1 MIVGQN
7 GDVPNTSTLS
17 AVRSALEAKAD
28 AMLRDVESFV
38 NIESPSHEVDD
49 LRRSAQFLAELM
61 ERVLGSRPTLVES
74 PEGPH
79 VHWKGSSDT
88 RVLVVGHHDTVFPKG
103 TVARRSF
110 SRDGDVARGPGIFD
124 MKAGIVQAIYGL
136 GEIEESAHV
145 EILITADEEVGS
157 YASRELIEERARIAG
172 HVLVIEPSADGGALK
187 IGRKGVGTFRVDIE
201 GRASH
206 AGLEPEKGINSLVE
220 LAAQVQT
227 IASFAR
233 PDVGTTV
240 TPTVASA
247 GTTEN
252 VVPASAH
259 IIVDTR
265 ISEPAEKA
273 RVESAFASLAP
284 TVPGAT
290 VTVSGSIN
298 RPPMHESAAQSLFA
312 LATGVA
318 KEIGVA
324 DLRGVSVGGG
334 SDGNFTAAIGIP
346 TLDGCGAVG
355 GGAHAESEHII
366 VSTMPERAALVAG
379 IARAI
384 VNAN

>member
-1 MIVGQN
+1 M
-7 GDVPNTSTLS
+7 T
-17 AVRSALEAKAD
+17 AVRDLRASMEAQASQ
-28 AMLRDVESFV
+28 MLADVEAFV

-49 LRRSAQFLAELM
+49 LRRSAQFLAALM
-61 ERVLGSRPTLVES
+61 ERVLGSSPTVVDS
-74 PEGPH
+74 SEGPH
-79 VHWKGSSDT
+79 VHWKGSDDT

-136 GEIEESAHV
+136 GAIDERRHV

-157 YASRELIEERARIAG
+157 YASRELIEERARATG

-187 IGRKGVGTFRVDIE
+187 VARKGVGTFRVDIA
-201 GRASH
+201 GKASH

-220 LAAQVQT
+220 LAAQVQAITT
-227 IASFAR
+227 IAR
-233 PDVGTTV
+233 PEIGTTV

-252 VVPASAH
+252 VVPAAAH

-265 ISEPAEKA
+265 ISEPSEKA
-273 RVESAFASLAP
+273 RVEAAFASLAP
-284 TVPGAT
+284 TVIGAS
-290 VTVSGSIN
+290 VSVSGSIN
-298 RPPMHESAAQSLFA
+298 RPPMHESSAARLFA
-312 LATGVA
+312 LAKGVA
-318 KEIGVA
+318 DELGIA
-324 DLRGVSVGGG
+324 DLRGVAVGGG

-355 GGAHAESEHII
+355 GGAHADSEHVVI
-366 VSTMPERAALVAG
+366 STMPERAALLAG

-384 VNAN
+384 VASN

>member
-1 MIVGQN
+1 M
-7 GDVPNTSTLS
+7 T
-17 AVRSALEAKAD
+17 AVRDLRASMEAQASQ
-28 AMLRDVESFV
+28 MLADVEAFV

-49 LRRSAQFLAELM
+49 LRRSAEFLASLM
-61 ERVLGSRPTLVES
+61 ERVLGSAPTLVES
-74 PEGPH
+74 AEGPH
-79 VHWKGSSDT
+79 VHWKGGDDT

-103 TVARRSF
+103 TVERRSF

-136 GEIEESAHV
+136 GAIDERRHV

-157 YASRELIEERARIAG
+157 YASRELIEERARATG

-187 IGRKGVGTFRVDIE
+187 VARKGVGTFRVDIA
-201 GRASH
+201 GKASH

-220 LAAQVQT
+220 LAAQVQAITT
-227 IASFAR
+227 IAR
-233 PDVGTTV
+233 PEIGTTV

-252 VVPASAH
+252 VVPAAAH

-265 ISEPAEKA
+265 ISEPSEKA
-273 RVESAFASLAP
+273 RVEAAFASLAP
-284 TVPGAT
+284 TVTGAS
-290 VTVSGSIN
+290 VSVSGSIN
-298 RPPMHESAAQSLFA
+298 RPPMHESSAAGLFA
-312 LATGVA
+312 LAKKVA
-318 KEIGVA
+318 DELGIA
-324 DLRGVSVGGG
+324 DLRGVAVGGG

-355 GGAHAESEHII
+355 GGAHADSEHVVI
-366 VSTMPERAALVAG
+366 STMPEHAALLAG

-384 VNAN
+384 VASN

>member
-1 MIVGQN
+1 M
-7 GDVPNTSTLS
+7 
-17 AVRSALEAKAD
+17 EAQASQ
-28 AMLRDVESFV
+28 MLADVEAFV

-49 LRRSAQFLAELM
+49 LRRSAQFLASLM
-61 ERVLGSRPTLVES
+61 ERVLGSSPTLVES
-74 PEGPH
+74 SEGPH
-79 VHWKGSSDT
+79 VHWKGSDDT

-136 GEIEESAHV
+136 GAIDERRHV

-157 YASRELIEERARIAG
+157 YASRELIEEHARATG

-187 IGRKGVGTFRVDIE
+187 VARKGVGTFRVDIA
-201 GRASH
+201 GKASH

-220 LAAQVQT
+220 LAAQVQAITT
-227 IASFAR
+227 IAR
-233 PDVGTTV
+233 PEIGTTV

-252 VVPASAH
+252 VVPAAAH

-265 ISEPAEKA
+265 ISEPSEKA
-273 RVESAFASLAP
+273 RVEAAFASLAS
-284 TVPGAT
+284 T
-290 VTVSGSIN
+290 VTGASVSVSGSIN
-298 RPPMHESAAQSLFA
+298 RPPMHESSAAGLFA
-312 LATGVA
+312 LAKKVA
-318 KEIGVA
+318 DELGIA
-324 DLRGVSVGGG
+324 DLRGVAVGGG

-355 GGAHAESEHII
+355 GGAHADSEHVMI
-366 VSTMPERAALVAG
+366 STMPERAALLAG

-384 VNAN
+384 VVSN

>member
-28 AMLRDVESFV
+28 AMLRDIESFV

>member
-1 MIVGQN
+1 M
-7 GDVPNTSTLS
+7 T
-17 AVRSALEAKAD
+17 AVRDLRASMEAQASQ
-28 AMLRDVESFV
+28 MLADVEAFV

-49 LRRSAQFLAELM
+49 LRRSAQFLAALM
-61 ERVLGSRPTLVES
+61 ERVLGSSPKLVDS
-74 PEGPH
+74 SEGPH
-79 VHWKGSSDT
+79 VHWKGSDDT

-136 GEIEESAHV
+136 GAIDERRHV

-157 YASRELIEERARIAG
+157 YASRELIEERARATG

-187 IGRKGVGTFRVDIE
+187 VARKGVGTFRVDIA
-201 GRASH
+201 GKASH

-220 LAAQVQT
+220 LAAQVQAITT
-227 IASFAR
+227 IAR
-233 PDVGTTV
+233 PEIGTTV

-252 VVPASAH
+252 VVPAAAY

-265 ISEPAEKA
+265 ISEPSEKA
-273 RVESAFASLAP
+273 RVEAAFASLAP
-284 TVPGAT
+284 TVTGAS
-290 VTVSGSIN
+290 VSVSGSIN
-298 RPPMHESAAQSLFA
+298 RPPMHESSAAGLFA
-312 LATGVA
+312 LAKKVA
-318 KEIGVA
+318 DELGIA
-324 DLRGVSVGGG
+324 DLRGVAVGGG

-355 GGAHAESEHII
+355 GGAHADSEHVVI
-366 VSTMPERAALVAG
+366 STMPERAALLAG

-384 VNAN
+384 VASN

>member
-28 AMLRDVESFV
+28 AMLRDIESFV

-172 HVLVIEPSADGGALK
+172 YVLVIEPSADGGALK